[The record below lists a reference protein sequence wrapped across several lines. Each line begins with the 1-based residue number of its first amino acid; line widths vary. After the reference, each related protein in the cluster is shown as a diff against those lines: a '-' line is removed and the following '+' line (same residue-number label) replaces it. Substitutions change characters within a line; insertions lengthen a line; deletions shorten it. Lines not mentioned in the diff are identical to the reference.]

1 MWNTPYLSAK
11 KLPALAGWSD
21 LFKPAYFSHVAISAP
36 SRSGT
41 THLTVEAILQ
51 GEAGTVG
58 ADLNLASSSLRLVVM
73 RTSSDDENVIAR

>member
-1 MWNTPYLSAK
+1 MGVRDQWNTQ
-11 KLPALAGWSD
+11 SD